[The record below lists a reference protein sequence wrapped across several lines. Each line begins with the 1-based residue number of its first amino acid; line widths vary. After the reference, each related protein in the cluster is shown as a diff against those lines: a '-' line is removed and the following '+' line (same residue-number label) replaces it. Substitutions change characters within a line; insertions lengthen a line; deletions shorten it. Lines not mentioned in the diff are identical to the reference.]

1 MAIRTTDYVKFI
13 RGTSAAF
20 EALSIKDPNTL
31 YFISEDGATTGTLY
45 LGSKLIAGGV
55 GTSALGTVIIENIG
69 DKQILYYDYMSS
81 AWVNGTINDVIGTMK
96 GATDRTDGTSGLVPV
111 PTAGKQNKFLRG
123 DGTWQDA
130 VTFNTNVFNVS
141 EDSSTPVTLKGFDV
155 AEDGMIMR
163 KSITGDIHSIE
174 WVSQDDFLSVVNN
187 EITTIKQMIERIDGG
202 VSRTIVESLEAIDVT
217 AEDAEAYIYMVPKA
231 DTSGTNNMY
240 DEYMVINGK
249 LEQIGANLSGEITGY
264 VTTANFNTAV
274 GNLNNKFSN
283 YVTLEKYN
291 REIGNLSSAILDT
304 WSKDTLVDQVDLL
317 TDLLTWYQL

>member
-13 RGTSAAF
+13 RGTQAAF
-20 EALSIKDPNTL
+20 DALLNKDSNTL
-31 YFISEDGATTGTLY
+31 YFISEEGATTGTLY

-69 DKQILYYDYMSS
+69 DKQILYYDYLSS
-81 AWVNGTINDVIGTMK
+81 AWVNGTINDVIGTMM

-130 VTFNTNVFNVS
+130 VTFNTNVFDVT
-141 EDSSTPVTLKGFDV
+141 EDHSSPVTIKGFDA

-163 KSITGDIHSIE
+163 KSITGDIHSVE
-174 WVSQDDFLSVVNN
+174 WISQDDFLSAVNS
-187 EITTIKQMIERIDGG
+187 EITTIKQMIDRIEGG
-202 VSRTIVESLEAIDVT
+202 VSRTIVESLSDIDVN
-217 AEDAEAYIYMVPKA
+217 AEDAEKYIYMVPKA
-231 DTSGTNNMY
+231 DTSGTNNLY

-264 VTTANFNTAV
+264 VTLTNFNTVV
-274 GNLNNKFSN
+274 GNLNKKFDS

-291 REIGNLSSAILDT
+291 KEIGILSSDILDT

>member
-13 RGTSAAF
+13 RGTQAAF
-20 EALSIKDPNTL
+20 EALANKDPNTL
-31 YFISEDGATTGTLY
+31 YFISEEGATTGTLY

-81 AWVNGTINDVIGTMK
+81 AWVNGTINDVIGTMV
-96 GATDRTDGTSGLVPV
+96 GATDKTDGASGLVPT
-111 PTAGKQNKFLRG
+111 PTAGKHNKFLRG

-130 VTFNTNVFNVS
+130 VTFNTNVFDVT
-141 EDSSTPVTLKGFDV
+141 EDSSTPVNLKGFDV

-163 KSITGDIHSIE
+163 KSISGDVHSIE
-174 WVSQDDFLSVVNN
+174 WIAQDDFLSAVNT
-187 EITTIKQMIERIDGG
+187 EITTIKQMIERIEGG
-202 VSRTIVESLEAIDVT
+202 VSRTIVNSLNDIDVT
-217 AEDAEAYIYMVPKA
+217 AEDAEIYIYMVPKA
-231 DTSGTNNMY
+231 DTSGTNNLY

-264 VTTANFNTAV
+264 VTLTNFNTAV
-274 GNLNNKFSN
+274 GNLSNKFNN

-291 REIGNLSSAILDT
+291 KEIGILSQDILDV
-304 WSKDTLVDQVDLL
+304 WSKDTLVDQVDFL